1 MGYLA
6 KPKSDFE
13 RVLDVYNNLTPEQK
27 LFVAPRGRFVDS
39 PNLVY
44 RHLAPEDAG
53 FVEMYRMSPS
63 ERKAFLTLAVRPEAQ
78 GKGIGKKLLKKA
90 IKDAKLMRDI
100 ESIAYKVDND
110 NIASLKLGASVGK
123 LKNKTPDFTEYEI
136 DAIRNDWKAYKRT
149 KKIFDK
155 LTREQQLLV
164 DPAGTWEYSP
174 VVYHRV
180 FDKKN
185 RGFAEL
191 YSQDDGTHEVAI
203 AVDPKHQGKGLGKSL
218 MQRLIE
224 KANRNNIDE
233 IVYAPLETNTASVNL
248 GAHFGGDPVGKTK
261 DGNLKF
267 VIDTNRATR
276 DKVSPE
282 KRALI
287 KRIINAYKEKYNTD
301 LSYMQFEDS
310 PVAYFNNGKKVGDDF
325 NLPFGGSWTKKKKI
339 YLNENMEAPMKAFGI
354 EEDKDTF
361 TSRIIAH
368 ELGHEM
374 YRNHATA
381 EMKEQ
386 IAREILAKKF
396 TTAYL
401 DTVDAK
407 KKAEEGFAE
416 YVANSIVSD

>member
-1 MGYLA
+1 MAYLS

-27 LFVAPRGRFVDS
+27 LFVAPRGSFVDS
-39 PNLVY
+39 PNLLY
-44 RHLAPEDAG
+44 RHLAPKDAG

-78 GKGIGKKLLKKA
+78 GKGIGKKLLQKA
-90 IKDAKLMRDI
+90 IAEAKLIRDI

-136 DAIRNDWKAYKRT
+136 DTIRNDWNAYKRT

-164 DPAGTWEYSP
+164 DPAGKWEYSP
-174 VVYHRV
+174 VVFHRV

-191 YSQDDGTHEVAI
+191 YAQDDGTHEVAI
-203 AVDPKHQGKGLGKSL
+203 AVDPKHQGKGLGKVL
-218 MQRLIE
+218 LQRLIE
-224 KANRNNIDE
+224 KANKNNIDE
-233 IVYAPLETNTASVNL
+233 IVYVPLETNKASVRL
-248 GAHFGGDPVGKTK
+248 GSYFGGAPVEKTK
-261 DGNLKF
+261 GGTLKF

-287 KRIINAYKEKYNTD
+287 KRVINAYKEKYNTD

-354 EEDKDTF
+354 KEDKDTF

-368 ELGHEM
+368 ELGHEL
-374 YRNHATA
+374 YRNHATDKL
-381 EMKEQ
+381 KEQ
-386 IAREILAKKF
+386 IAREIMDKKF

-416 YVANSIVSD
+416 YVADSVVSD